1 YDGVVVAPDARAD
14 QQLDR
19 GRSDDWLHFWVWFS
33 VARQLFADARARCSL
48 GMARSLCCQRV
59 TVCRRLAAAARAARD
74 GRRTKSRCQPTAVA
88 SFAHRGLAADAADVR
103 HRCNNE
109 RRVLLDLYLCRGAA
123 KEFAGWRI
131 EFPPGQYDQPHPGA
145 VREAV
150 WRLAVRSHRP
160 A

>member
-1 YDGVVVAPDARAD
+1 GLAANVSTDWSGRAAATGDDAIDSGLFRWRRVHRLDGLYDGVVVAPDARAD

-33 VARQLFADARARCSL
+33 VARQLFADARARCGL
-48 GMARSLCCQRV
+48 GMALSLCCQRV
-59 TVCRRLAAAARAARD
+59 TVCRRRAAAARAARD

-109 RRVLLDLYLCRGAA
+109 RRVLL
-123 KEFAGWRI
+123 
-131 EFPPGQYDQPHPGA
+131 
-145 VREAV
+145 
-150 WRLAVRSHRP
+150 
-160 A
+160 